1 MITTEASKR
10 ELRVDKINWLGSL
23 RKIKNRNFRGNRS
36 NVIDKFI
43 TLNNWNVRVICHSL
57 FGIFFSALIVQKKP
71 SWSGKNMLFLQ
82 LNRKNFKTSRF
93 WAPISFIN
101 KKNM

>member
-57 FGIFFSALIVQKKP
+57 FGIFFSALIVQKNQVGQVKICCFYNNYIEKILKRVAFGHQF
-71 SWSGKNMLFLQ
+71 SL
-82 LNRKNFKTSRF
+82 
-93 WAPISFIN
+93 
-101 KKNM
+101 